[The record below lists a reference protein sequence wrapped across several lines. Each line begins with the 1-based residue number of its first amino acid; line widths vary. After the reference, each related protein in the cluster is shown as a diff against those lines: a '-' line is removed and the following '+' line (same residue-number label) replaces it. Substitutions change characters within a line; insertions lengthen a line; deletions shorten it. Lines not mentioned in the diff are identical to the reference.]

1 MDAVDNFY
9 TDQSFVD
16 WYKTAKDI
24 LNIFRKESVFGLDD
38 YQIENTA
45 SHKYLVQKSNS
56 LWMPGSEVTNHSV
69 LVHIQKWHKLF
80 WKFQLQTFVV

>member
-24 LNIFRKESVFGLDD
+24 HFSKRIGFWTWWLSNWEYCFT
-38 YQIENTA
+38 QISCA
-45 SHKYLVQKSNS
+45 KVK
-56 LWMPGSEVTNHSV
+56 
-69 LVHIQKWHKLF
+69 
-80 WKFQLQTFVV
+80 